1 VLLYAASSLVGLSTV
16 HRLCDE
22 QRAISPSTR
31 MHLMVHL
38 EAYLCSM
45 LTVSFWGADFERE
58 LTLYLGVAYIGLTAP
73 ENASVVSN
81 VTFSESGSDS
91 SAWVINSAPAATN
104 ITGLDFSIDPASDAF
119 NSVQF
124 TNSNSSSL
132 TTSGFMFYGT
142 LVFWVSSSGDWLSL
156 FYATETG
163 QDNLWTLKWNSNQT
177 SDDGSIPVT
186 LNTQAPGNL
195 ASVGKALQAL

>member
-1 VLLYAASSLVGLSTV
+1 M
-16 HRLCDE
+16 
-22 QRAISPSTR
+22 R

-38 EAYLCSM
+38 EAYPCSM
-45 LTVSFWGADFERE
+45 LTVSFWSPDFGRE
-58 LTLYLGVAYIGLTAP
+58 LTSCLGVAYIGLTAP
-73 ENASVVSN
+73 TNASIASN

-91 SAWVINSAPAATN
+91 SAWVIDSAPAATN
-104 ITGLDFSIDPASDAF
+104 ITGLNFAIDPASDAF

-124 TNSNSSSL
+124 ANSNSSSL
-132 TTSGFMFYGT
+132 TTSGFMFYGS
-142 LVFWVSSSGDWLSL
+142 LVFWVSSSDDWLSL
-156 FYATETG
+156 FYATETE

-195 ASVGKALQAL
+195 ASVGRVL